1 MTEKL
6 DMLSL
11 AYLIME
17 QSRLRF
23 LGLTD
28 VFQRLHQHAVE
39 LQLLVVME
47 AKNLE

>member
-1 MTEKL
+1 
-6 DMLSL
+6 MLSL
-11 AYLIME
+11 ACLIME
-17 QSRLRF
+17 QFPLRF

-39 LQLLVVME
+39 LQQLVVME